1 MATRSMKKTLDATN
15 QQGNTNQSRSEP
27 SGRAVRT
34 PRAGT
39 GGSSCRRRADTRG
52 PRALSGR
59 GNRPGDAP
67 AARSTVRSSKPARA
81 HSSKSIG
88 ARSSGGVSTATF
100 AAAVSTMIRIRKQPK
115 GPSKDEWVKETRCVL
130 QWNPSPSLNKR
141 KKRKEN
147 SALTDTKLT
156 PGRVMLS
163 EIGRSQQSDSR
174 RIPLTRASETV
185 PRVKRRG
192 GQGCGGRGGAG
203 YQPVGVEQDEKALR
217 AHCAAPA
224 RGQEHRATPV
234 PGQEHHVTPGP
245 WPGAPSDRGPHVN
258 AC

>member
-1 MATRSMKKTLDATN
+1 M
-15 QQGNTNQSRSEP
+15 
-27 SGRAVRT
+27 
-34 PRAGT
+34 
-39 GGSSCRRRADTRG
+39 
-52 PRALSGR
+52 
-59 GNRPGDAP
+59 
-67 AARSTVRSSKPARA
+67 RSSKPARA

-192 GQGCGGRGGAG
+192 GRAAGGGE
-203 YQPVGVEQDEKALR
+203 EQDTNPLGSSKTRRPCGPTAR
-217 AHCAAPA
+217 PRPAARSP
-224 RGQEHRATPV
+224 E
-234 PGQEHHVTPGP
+234 
-245 WPGAPSDRGPHVN
+245 
-258 AC
+258 